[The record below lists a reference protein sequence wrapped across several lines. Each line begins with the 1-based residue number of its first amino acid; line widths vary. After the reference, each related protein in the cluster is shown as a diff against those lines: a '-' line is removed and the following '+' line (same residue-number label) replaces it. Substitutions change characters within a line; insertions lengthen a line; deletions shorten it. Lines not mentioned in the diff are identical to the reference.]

1 MPVKDTPKQAENRLK
16 QAKNMPEPAPESG
29 YFYALK

>member
-16 QAKNMPEPAPESG
+16 HAKNMPKPALKSG